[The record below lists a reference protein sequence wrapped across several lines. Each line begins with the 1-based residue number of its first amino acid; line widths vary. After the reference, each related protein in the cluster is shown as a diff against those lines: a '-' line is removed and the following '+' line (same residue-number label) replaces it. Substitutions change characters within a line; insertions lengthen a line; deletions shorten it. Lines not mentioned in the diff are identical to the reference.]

1 VDRRLR
7 PGRAAEA
14 GALIVP
20 DAEAGPVSAAADL
33 LTAWGVP
40 GIGEVRPGDDLAALL
55 GDALAADASARPA
68 TALADGDVLVV
79 TSKVVSK
86 AEGRVVRAD
95 DREAAITAETV
106 RVVATREHPGGVT
119 RIVENRLGL
128 VMAAAGVDASNTDEG
143 TVLLLPEDPDATA
156 RALRAALGERFG
168 VTVGVVVSDTAGR
181 PWRQGQTDIAIGAAG
196 VQVLDDL
203 RGSTDTHGRPLQVSM
218 AAVAD
223 EIAAAAELVKGKAT
237 GRPLAVVRGLAH
249 VVTPD
254 DGPGARVLVRTGPD
268 DMFAEGTAEAYAR
281 GWKDAA
287 GSEGS

>member
-1 VDRRLR
+1 MT
-7 PGRAAEA
+7 
-14 GALIVP
+14 

-40 GIGEVRPGDDLAALL
+40 GIAEVRPGDDLAALL
-55 GDALAADASARPA
+55 GDALAADASARPT

-143 TVLLLPEDPDATA
+143 TVLLLPVDPDATA

-203 RGSTDTHGRPLQVSM
+203 RGSTDTHGRPLQVSV

-249 VVTPD
+249 VVTPE
-254 DGPGARVLVRTGPD
+254 DGPGARALVRTGPD

-287 GSEGS
+287 GSGAAER

>member
-1 VDRRLR
+1 M
-7 PGRAAEA
+7 
-14 GALIVP
+14 P
-20 DAEAGPVSAAADL
+20 DAAPGPASAAADL

-55 GDALAADASARPA
+55 GDALAADAAARPA
-68 TALADGDVLVV
+68 TALADGDVVVV

-86 AEGRVVRAD
+86 AEGRVVQAE

-143 TVLLLPEDPDATA
+143 TVLLLPVDPDATA

-237 GRPLAVVRGLAH
+237 GRPVAVVRGLAH
-249 VVTPD
+249 VVTAE

-287 GSEGS
+287 GASGVAPA

>member
-1 VDRRLR
+1 MT
-7 PGRAAEA
+7 
-14 GALIVP
+14 

-86 AEGRVVRAD
+86 AEGRVVQAA

-128 VMAAAGVDASNTDEG
+128 VMAAAGVDASNVDEG

-168 VTVGVVVSDTAGR
+168 VTLGVVISDTAGR

-196 VQVLDDL
+196 VRVLDDL

-218 AAVAD
+218 AAAAD

-237 GRPLAVVRGLAH
+237 GRPVAVVRGLAH
-249 VVTPD
+249 LVTVE

-287 GSEGS
+287 GASGPTSA

>member
-1 VDRRLR
+1 MTDS
-7 PGRAAEA
+7 G
-14 GALIVP
+14 
-20 DAEAGPVSAAADL
+20 AGPVSAAADL

-86 AEGRVVRAD
+86 AEGRVVQAE

-128 VMAAAGVDASNTDEG
+128 VMAAAGVDASNVDEG

-156 RALRAALGERFG
+156 RALRAVLGERFG

-196 VQVLDDL
+196 VRVLDDL

-237 GRPLAVVRGLAH
+237 GRPVAVVRGLAH
-249 VVTPD
+249 VVTVE

-287 GSEGS
+287 GAGGEVR

>member
-1 VDRRLR
+1 V
-7 PGRAAEA
+7 PG
-14 GALIVP
+14 GAP
-20 DAEAGPVSAAADL
+20 ASRAADL

-40 GIGEVRPGDDLAALL
+40 GIGEVRPGDDLAGLL
-55 GDALAADASARPA
+55 GDALAADAVARPA

-79 TSKVVSK
+79 TSKIVSK
-86 AEGRVVRAD
+86 AEGRVVRAA

-143 TVLLLPEDPDATA
+143 TVLLLPVDPDATA
-156 RALRAALGERFG
+156 RALRATLGARFG
-168 VTVGVVVSDTAGR
+168 VRLGVVVSDTAGR

-196 VQVLDDL
+196 VRVLDDL
-203 RGSTDTHGRPLQVSM
+203 RGSTDSHGRPLQVSV

-237 GRPLAVVRGLAH
+237 GLPLAVVRGLAH
-249 VVTPD
+249 VVTAE
-254 DGPGARVLVRTGPD
+254 DGPGARALVRVGPD

-287 GSEGS
+287 DRASG

>member
-1 VDRRLR
+1 MAD
-7 PGRAAEA
+7 A
-14 GALIVP
+14 

-55 GDALAADASARPA
+55 GDALAADAAARPA

-86 AEGRVVRAD
+86 AEGRVVQAD

-143 TVLLLPEDPDATA
+143 TVLLLPVDPDATA

-168 VTVGVVVSDTAGR
+168 MRLGVVVSDTAGR

-237 GRPLAVVRGLAH
+237 GRPVAVVRGLAH
-249 VVTPD
+249 LVTAD

-287 GSEGS
+287 GAGGH

>member
-1 VDRRLR
+1 MTD
-7 PGRAAEA
+7 A
-14 GALIVP
+14 G
-20 DAEAGPVSAAADL
+20 AGPVSAAADL

-55 GDALAADASARPA
+55 GDALAADASARPS

-86 AEGRVVRAD
+86 AEGRVVQAE

-128 VMAAAGVDASNTDEG
+128 VMAAAGVDASNVDEG
-143 TVLLLPEDPDATA
+143 TVLLLPVDPDATA
-156 RALRAALGERFG
+156 RALRTALGERFG

-196 VQVLDDL
+196 VRVLDDL

-237 GRPLAVVRGLAH
+237 GRPVAVVRGLAH
-249 VVTPD
+249 VVTVE

-287 GSEGS
+287 GAGGEVR

>member
-1 VDRRLR
+1 V
-7 PGRAAEA
+7 A
-14 GALIVP
+14 

-55 GDALAADASARPA
+55 GDALAADAAARPA

-86 AEGRVVRAD
+86 AEGRVVQAE

-143 TVLLLPEDPDATA
+143 TVLLLPVDPDATA

-168 VTVGVVVSDTAGR
+168 VRLGVVVSDTAGR

-237 GRPLAVVRGLAH
+237 GRPVAVVRGLAH
-249 VVTPD
+249 VVTAD

-287 GSEGS
+287 GAGGH